1 MARKRKQRSLGEMI
15 STVCFYAVGI
25 FFLLEANLMHEE
37 GEEMM
42 KVVGMYVAGGLCV
55 MAGARFVIGEIVA
68 RWRGG
73 QS

>member
-42 KVVGMYVAGGLCV
+42 KVVGMYVAGGLCI
-55 MAGARFVIGEIVA
+55 MAGARFVIGEMVA

>member
-37 GEEMM
+37 GEEIM

-55 MAGARFVIGEIVA
+55 MAGARFVIGEMVA

>member
-1 MARKRKQRSLGEMI
+1 MARKRKQRSLGETI

-55 MAGARFVIGEIVA
+55 MAGARFVIGEMVA